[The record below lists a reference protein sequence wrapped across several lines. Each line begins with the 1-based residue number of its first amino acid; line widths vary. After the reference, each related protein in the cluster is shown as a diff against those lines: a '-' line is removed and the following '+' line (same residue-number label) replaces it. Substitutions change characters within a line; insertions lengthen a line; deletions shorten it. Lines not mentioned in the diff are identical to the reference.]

1 MNLTEVMSALE
12 RAGSEGT
19 RKTLQRHGARPPL
32 FGVSYGDLYGLQ
44 KRLGTDHALAQQLW
58 NSGNH
63 DARVLATLIADT
75 GRANDALLE
84 EWLHDSQGRALL
96 TMFAAFAGRSRAGR
110 DAAWRWIEDLAEHR
124 QAAGWTVLAV
134 AAGQAD
140 ADEPRLAALLPRIAR
155 SIHAAPNSARH
166 AMNSC
171 LIAIGGRPALTEK
184 ALAAAKQ
191 VGAVEVDHGDTACE
205 TPLAT
210 AYIEKMAARRAANA
224 SAPAKKAGKRV
235 PAKRATKSPVKSPV
249 RSKAAKGAPKRAA
262 ARRR

>member
-44 KRLGTDHALAQQLW
+44 KRLGTDHPLAQQLW

-75 GRANDALLE
+75 GRANDPLLE
-84 EWLHDSQGRALL
+84 E
-96 TMFAAFAGRSRAGR
+96 
-110 DAAWRWIEDLAEHR
+110 
-124 QAAGWTVLAV
+124 
-134 AAGQAD
+134 
-140 ADEPRLAALLPRIAR
+140 LLPRIAR

-191 VGAVEVDHGDTACE
+191 
-205 TPLAT
+205 
-210 AYIEKMAARRAANA
+210 
-224 SAPAKKAGKRV
+224 
-235 PAKRATKSPVKSPV
+235 
-249 RSKAAKGAPKRAA
+249 
-262 ARRR
+262 

>member
-1 MNLTEVMSALE
+1 MNLTEVMRALE

-44 KRLGTDHALAQQLW
+44 KRLGTDHPLAQQLW

-134 AAGQAD
+134 AAGGGG
-140 ADEPRLAALLPRIAR
+140 PRPAPAPALASR
-155 SIHAAPNSARH
+155 AAPR
-166 AMNSC
+166 
-171 LIAIGGRPALTEK
+171 GPW
-184 ALAAAKQ
+184 
-191 VGAVEVDHGDTACE
+191 
-205 TPLAT
+205 P
-210 AYIEKMAARRAANA
+210 
-224 SAPAKKAGKRV
+224 P
-235 PAKRATKSPVKSPV
+235 
-249 RSKAAKGAPKRAA
+249 
-262 ARRR
+262 

>member
-12 RAGSEGT
+12 RAGSAAT

-32 FGVSYGDLYGLQ
+32 FGVSYGDLSGLQ

-75 GRANDALLE
+75 ARANDALLE

-96 TMFAAFAGRSRAGR
+96 TMFAAFAGKSRAGR

-140 ADEPRLAALLPRIAR
+140 ADEPRFAALLPRIAR
-155 SIHAAPNSARH
+155 AIHGAPNSARH

-210 AYIEKMAARRAANA
+210 AYIEKMAARRAAKA
-224 SAPAKKAGKRV
+224 GAPGRAAAKKAGARA
-235 PAKRATKSPVKSPV
+235 PAKRAAKIT
-249 RSKAAKGAPKRAA
+249 AKGAPKRAA